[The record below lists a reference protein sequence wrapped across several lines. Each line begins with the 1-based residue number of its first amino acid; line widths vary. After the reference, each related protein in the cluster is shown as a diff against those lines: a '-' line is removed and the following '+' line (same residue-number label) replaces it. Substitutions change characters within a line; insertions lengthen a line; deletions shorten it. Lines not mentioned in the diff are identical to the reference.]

1 MSLDDLLE
9 PEVVIAVGITAALL
23 SPPVRRVLR
32 KGAVYGLAGMM
43 IVGDKVAGMARGA
56 AHGVQNLA
64 RSARQTAEE
73 STTPAGQRSQAAAEP
88 VAG

>member
-9 PEVVIAVGITAALL
+9 PEVMIAVGVTAAIM

-43 IVGDKVAGMARGA
+43 VVGDKLAGMARNVSQGA
-56 AHGVQNLA
+56 QNLA
-64 RSARQTAEE
+64 SSASQTAEE
-73 STTPAGQRSQAAAEP
+73 TTGRGRRVATQPAG
-88 VAG
+88 